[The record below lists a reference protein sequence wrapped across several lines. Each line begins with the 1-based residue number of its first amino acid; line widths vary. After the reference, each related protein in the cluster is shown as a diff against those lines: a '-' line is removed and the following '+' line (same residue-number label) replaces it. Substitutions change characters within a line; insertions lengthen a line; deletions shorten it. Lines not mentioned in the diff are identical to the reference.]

1 MTPVSHTEG
10 NRATTQARGE
20 TGVLARPN
28 QAREGTGDVARPA
41 PKTEHFPCSG
51 VIAPIPRP
59 CQSSSMLG
67 KLLLILVTLCLVW
80 SECAAVPKPHV
91 ITFGKWISAKWPN
104 ATGQKLLDLKV
115 RPLFVDTRLKEYT
128 TGIPHELT
136 DRPFLVRRAL
146 RVNDA
151 LPTESASAKPRAGNG
166 NAAAGC
172 SSTVSPD
179 ESPSSTCPSS
189 IPSIRPQAGIA
200 TTSPTAASP
209 KTARNFT
216 RSSLR

>member
-1 MTPVSHTEG
+1 VPVFLYAAETLIDFSHALLSVE
-10 NRATTQARGE
+10 RMRR
-20 TGVLARPN
+20 RPKASCHHLRKVDFR
-28 QAREGTGDVARPA
+28 QVA
-41 PKTEHFPCSG
+41 
-51 VIAPIPRP
+51 
-59 CQSSSMLG
+59 
-67 KLLLILVTLCLVW
+67 
-80 SECAAVPKPHV
+80 
-91 ITFGKWISAKWPN
+91 N

-128 TGIPHELT
+128 TGIPQELT
-136 DRPFLVRRAL
+136 DRQFLVRRAL

-200 TTSPTAASP
+200 TTSPTCGVSEDGKKLYA
-209 KTARNFT
+209 
-216 RSSLR
+216 SSLR

>member
-28 QAREGTGDVARPA
+28 QARVGTGDLARPA

-59 CQSSSMLG
+59 CQSSSMLR
-67 KLLLILVTLCLVW
+67 KPLLILVRLCFVW

-115 RPLFVDTRLKEYT
+115 RPLFVDTRLKEST
-128 TGIPHELT
+128 TTHMGT
-136 DRPFLVRRAL
+136 AAL
-146 RVNDA
+146 KTAISGNCDLN
-151 LPTESASAKPRAGNG
+151 LPQLQPQEAPPPQSESRLWRSSPAPPKPR
-166 NAAAGC
+166 
-172 SSTVSPD
+172 
-179 ESPSSTCPSS
+179 
-189 IPSIRPQAGIA
+189 
-200 TTSPTAASP
+200 
-209 KTARNFT
+209 
-216 RSSLR
+216 